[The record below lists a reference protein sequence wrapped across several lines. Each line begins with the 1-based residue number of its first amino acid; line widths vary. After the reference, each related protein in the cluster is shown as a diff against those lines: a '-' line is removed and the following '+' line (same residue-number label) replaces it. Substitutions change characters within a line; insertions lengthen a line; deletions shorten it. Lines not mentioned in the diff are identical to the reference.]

1 MTLSCI
7 EMIDVWNWLNDSQL
21 VSTLL
26 ILLFGTFA
34 FESWLK
40 RKEATREMIWW
51 LINHIEEYAV
61 IANDYWSEHP
71 TKATKQL
78 VRAARLKS
86 EYCVLLTSVDNVG
99 GVSKNLKKDLRESI
113 TALYEAATGGEFETA
128 KKPSQSELTKTL
140 AAIAKHSADLR
151 RVLRTT
157 VS

>member
-7 EMIDVWNWLNDSQL
+7 HLIDVWNWLNNSQL
-21 VSTLL
+21 VSTLI

-40 RKEATREMIWW
+40 HKEANREMIWW
-51 LINHIEEYAV
+51 LINHIEEYATL
-61 IANDYWSEHP
+61 ANDYWSEHP
-71 TKATKQL
+71 TKETKQM

-86 EYCVLLTSVDNVG
+86 EYSVLLTSVDNVG
-99 GVSKNLKKDLRESI
+99 GVSKRVKKEVRDSI

-128 KKPSQSELTKTL
+128 NEPSQSDLTKIII
-140 AAIAKHSADLR
+140 AIAKHSATLR

-157 VS
+157 IY

>member
-1 MTLSCI
+1 MTLACI
-7 EMIDVWNWLNDSQL
+7 RLIDVWNWLNNSQL

-40 RKEATREMIWW
+40 RKEANREMIWW

-61 IANDYWSEHP
+61 LANDYWSEHP
-71 TKATKQL
+71 TKETKQL

-86 EYCVLLTSVDNVG
+86 EYSVLMTSVDNVN
-99 GVSKNLKKDLRESI
+99 GVSKSVKKDLRDSI

-128 KKPSQSELTKTL
+128 KKPSQGDLTKTL